1 MVAPCAAI
9 NLIAAGTPGAAIF
22 IPVTN
27 AIDRTVK
34 DAAVKVFHYDTLESL
49 SAHV

>member
-1 MVAPCAAI
+1 MARGRRRGMIAI
-9 NLIAAGTPGAAIF
+9 
-22 IPVTN
+22 TN

-49 SAHV
+49 SADV